1 MIRYSKTK
9 VVILIILVLVL
20 WVGVRCGISLPLSA
34 RSGAHVTID
43 GDDLTIHSRGCDLVV
58 GPSSDDL
65 VHVEGDGQERA
76 IGQGDVRMYT
86 DDVVT
91 VLVPASVTGLF
102 LDGTESIE
110 IASIAVDSLELATV
124 DGKLSLSGC
133 SARQTAA
140 NTIDG
145 DVCIT
150 GSSFTRLSIHAIDGD
165 IDIAQCDVEDLDG
178 TETAILLTCSYAG
191 QSGVGDAVMDSLVA
205 PLEAA
210 APSATTPYIKDITIE
225 NLKARNVKYGVVL
238 SGLPEAKLEQLTLKH
253 LEVDSQYG
261 LAARYVQGAFC
272 DCKISAK
279 LGAPLRFGPEC
290 AIAQD

>member
-20 WVGVRCGISLPLSA
+20 WVAVRCGISLPLSA

-43 GDDLTIHSRGCDLVV
+43 GDDLTIHSRGCVLVV

-124 DGKLSLSGC
+124 DGNLSLSGC

-140 NTIDG
+140 TTIDG

-150 GSSFTRLSIHAIDGD
+150 GSSFPRLSIHVIDGD
-165 IDIAQCDVEDLDG
+165 IDIAQCDVDDIDG
-178 TETAILLTCSYAG
+178 TTVDG
-191 QSGVGDAVMDSLVA
+191 
-205 PLEAA
+205 
-210 APSATTPYIKDITIE
+210 DITIS
-225 NLKARNVKYGVVL
+225 LASFQTISVSTVDGDIQLDADGL
-238 SGLPEAKLEQLTLKH
+238 SEATLTLD
-253 LEVDSQYG
+253 DSSASRTIQG
-261 LAARYVQGAFC
+261 LSDKRVEASTVSGKIGILHDGMPSDLDDTAR
-272 DCKISAK
+272 
-279 LGAPLRFGPEC
+279 
-290 AIAQD
+290 